1 MGLSGIGELM
11 VGGLSGSEVEGVETK
26 ALFATVDG
34 TIGIVASLSE
44 EKFLLLEKV
53 EKKMEEQDMSLGG
66 IEHARYPL
74 PLKPFPVHR
83 HYENKL
89 KQTLY
94 SRNLENSKL
103 QS

>member
-1 MGLSGIGELM
+1 MERLM
-11 VGGLSGSEVEGVETK
+11 VGGLSGSEVQGVETK

-66 IEHARYPL
+66 IEHARYL
-74 PLKPFPVHR
+74 PPSIPSATRGGAHRAFSPMYLMLIVGGVHLR
-83 HYENKL
+83 MDGRK
-89 KQTLY
+89 
-94 SRNLENSKL
+94 R
-103 QS
+103 